1 LSQIPASKK
10 APGLQVKVNYTAG
23 PLYLSTSGLYQQ
35 QRDTTTGAEA
45 LVNPGNYNSWAIDFG
60 GKYDIAGFE
69 FAGWYYVGKGVGTT
83 GLFVDS
89 DDGLGDPRDSDGY
102 LIQATYKVMS
112 TKFGINY
119 GQSILKA
126 ASGDT
131 GIARDELVGKNDK
144 VTLGVYQD
152 LTTNLMVLFE
162 VSRLNSLNQAG
173 QENSS
178 TNANVGC
185 FLKF

>member
-1 LSQIPASKK
+1 M
-10 APGLQVKVNYTAG
+10 
-23 PLYLSTSGLYQQ
+23 
-35 QRDTTTGAEA
+35 
-45 LVNPGNYNSWAIDFG
+45 
-60 GKYDIAGFE
+60 
-69 FAGWYYVGKGVGTT
+69 
-83 GLFVDS
+83 DS

-102 LIQATYKVMS
+102 LIQATYKFIS

-162 VSRLNSLNQAG
+162 VSRIASLNQAG

-178 TNANVGC
+178 RNANVGA